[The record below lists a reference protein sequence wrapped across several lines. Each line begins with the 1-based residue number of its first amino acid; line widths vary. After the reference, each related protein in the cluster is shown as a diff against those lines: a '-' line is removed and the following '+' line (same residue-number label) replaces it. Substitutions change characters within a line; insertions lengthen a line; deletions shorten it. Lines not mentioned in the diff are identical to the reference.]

1 MHIGD
6 TRIVSDKVKILCPY
20 CLENEINP
28 SQAIC
33 AVCYAKE
40 DELERDHWNRLRER
54 NNADEIQMYT
64 LAQKVDDAF
73 QVPEYEAYVCREK
86 HDISR
91 AEAFEREMDA
101 FHRRRI
107 LCMLEIF
114 SHIDCSVLFQRHI
127 ELGHYWKS
135 VRDYARLRITA
146 EQLGESSDYLRSQI
160 MWKSLSSQQIS
171 LGAELL
177 SFWRGE
183 DVLDWS
189 YSQYFEITAGNL
201 KPFIAMTLF
210 TEILCRHFSDVMSKP
225 VKRLNR

>member
-1 MHIGD
+1 MSQENKQKLQALYEARKAEAEKDPVADALNECVDLIKMYLKDKIKLIISDNGKTLD
-6 TRIVSDKVKILCPY
+6 VARSNDKVKILCPY

-33 AVCYAKE
+33 AVCCAKE

-64 LAQKVDDAF
+64 LAQKVDEAF
-73 QVPEYEAYVCREK
+73 QVPEHEAYVCRKK
-86 HDISR
+86 HEIDR

-135 VRDYARLRITA
+135 VQDYARLRITA
-146 EQLGESSDYLRSQI
+146 EQLGESR
-160 MWKSLSSQQIS
+160 
-171 LGAELL
+171 
-177 SFWRGE
+177 R
-183 DVLDWS
+183 
-189 YSQYFEITAGNL
+189 
-201 KPFIAMTLF
+201 
-210 TEILCRHFSDVMSKP
+210 
-225 VKRLNR
+225 